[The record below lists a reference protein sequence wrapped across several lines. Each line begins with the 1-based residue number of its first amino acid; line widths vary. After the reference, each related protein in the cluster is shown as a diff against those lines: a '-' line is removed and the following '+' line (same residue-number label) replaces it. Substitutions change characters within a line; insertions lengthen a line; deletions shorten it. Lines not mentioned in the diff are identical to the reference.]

1 MNSYFLFTTVYKSMI
16 SAPRLITTAFLR
28 HGLSYSSPDSNFK
41 YKVNRT
47 LTFGSVPT
55 FIAKVKKVVKI
66 SETRD

>member
-1 MNSYFLFTTVYKSMI
+1 MI

-28 HGLSYSSPDSNFK
+28 YDLSYSSPDSNFK
-41 YKVNRT
+41 YKVNMA